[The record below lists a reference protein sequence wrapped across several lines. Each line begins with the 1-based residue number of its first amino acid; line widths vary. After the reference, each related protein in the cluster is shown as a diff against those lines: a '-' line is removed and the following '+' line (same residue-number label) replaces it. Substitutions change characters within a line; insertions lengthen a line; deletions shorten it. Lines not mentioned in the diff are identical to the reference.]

1 MTAVDGL
8 SIQCSS
14 AAPPRIVGQEWAKTS
29 DLQVKFDGGPFETP
43 PACPSA
49 QDASGPARYE
59 IDVWPSS
66 PRCSAAF
73 MIAYALSL
81 TTVSRALSKPGRVS
95 YKTAE
100 HVRQVAEQ
108 LGYRT
113 GRMERTLSKRGTGM
127 LGIIVADIANRSSG

>member
-1 MTAVDGL
+1 
-8 SIQCSS
+8 
-14 AAPPRIVGQEWAKTS
+14 
-29 DLQVKFDGGPFETP
+29 
-43 PACPSA
+43 
-49 QDASGPARYE
+49 
-59 IDVWPSS
+59 
-66 PRCSAAF
+66 